1 MENDF
6 EEALL
11 NIDAFCRVLAKKIAE
26 NEEVDLEPELIE
38 NLLRRKYVV
47 EVYDERLEQDGPL
60 IDVFEDEKQIKI
72 LVQCSRSEDEIV
84 FNSGD
89 WGTEIL
95 IGKWQRIVL
104 PIEHLDTSKV
114 MVRFGNQIMEMII
127 QKY

>member
-6 EEALL
+6 EEALS

-26 NEEVDLEPELIE
+26 NEEADLEPELIE

-47 EVYDERLEQDGPL
+47 EVYDGCLEWDRPL

-72 LVQCSRSEDEIV
+72 LIQCSRNEDEIL

-114 MVRFGNQIMEMII
+114 TVRFRNQLMEITI